1 MKHILI
7 AILMI
12 GVLASSSFAAHIVII
27 ESTSINPTHLMD
39 QNWANVATGMGHTF
53 SLLPQTA
60 LDNNAFFAICDLL
73 IVSSGVIPL
82 SPIRQNIIRQAYSM
96 GIPVYLQSEADI
108 TYDTNQTWLGLVT
121 DAAGTFTWDGNTFGL
136 LEPMH
141 VTGTVS
147 TTPNSVNQLIGIFD
161 GAYGTGS
168 REVETNLH
176 SGDKE
181 YGWYVRPLVTGAITL
196 AATTTDQDWVN
207 WLTSPALMENYI
219 TNLLTFNASQLQ
231 VRAWLNVPPIVIPAG
246 GGTFTF
252 QAHAYNEGFNAVT
265 FDAWTQVELTN
276 GNLTGPLLIF
286 TNVTLPPQSTSPIQT
301 ISQFVPGMA
310 PAGTY
315 YLLATVGSWTNY
327 RTNLDAIKFIK
338 Q

>member
-1 MKHILI
+1 VKHLLI
-7 AILMI
+7 VLLMI
-12 GVLASSSFAAHIVII
+12 GVLTSSTFAAHVVII
-27 ESTSINPTHLMD
+27 ESTSFDPTHLMD
-39 QNWANVATGMGHTF
+39 QNWANVATGLGHTF

-82 SPIRQNIIRQAYSM
+82 SPTRQNIIRQAYNA

-121 DAAGTFTWDGNTFGL
+121 DAAGTFTWDGNTIGL
-136 LEPMH
+136 LEPMR
-141 VTGTVS
+141 VTGTLS
-147 TTPNSVNQLIGIFD
+147 TNPNSVNQLIGVFD

-176 SGDKE
+176 SGDQE

-196 AATTTDQDWVN
+196 AATSTDQDWVN
-207 WLTSPALMENYI
+207 WLTSPQLMENYI
-219 TNLLTFNASQLQ
+219 RNLLSFNASQLQ
-231 VRAWLNVPPIVIPAG
+231 VRCWYTGAPIVIPSG
-246 GGTFTF
+246 GGSFTF
-252 QAHAYNEGFNAVT
+252 FAHAYNEGFSPIT
-265 FDAWTQVELTN
+265 FDAWTQVELPN
-276 GNLTGPLLIF
+276 GNLTGTLLLF
-286 TNVTLPPQSTSPIQT
+286 SNVTLPPLTTSNTQT
-301 ISQFVPGMA
+301 INQFVPGMA

-315 YLLATVGSWTNY
+315 FMHGGVGSWTNFT
-327 RTNLDAIKFIK
+327 TNRDVIMFVK

>member
-1 MKHILI
+1 ML
-7 AILMI
+7 I
-12 GVLASSSFAAHIVII
+12 GVITSSAFAANIVII
-27 ESTSINPTHLMD
+27 ESTSIDPTHLMD

-82 SPIRQNIIRQAYSM
+82 PPVRQNMIRQAYNF
-96 GIPVYLQSEADI
+96 GIPVYLQTESDP
-108 TYDTNQTWLGLVT
+108 TYDTNQTWLGLVQ
-121 DAAGTFTWDGNTFGL
+121 DAAGTFTWDGITTGI
-136 LEPMH
+136 LEPMR

-147 TTPNSVNQLIGIFD
+147 TTPNPVNQVVGFED
-161 GAYGTGS
+161 GAHGTGS

-176 SGDKE
+176 FADHE

-196 AATTTDQDWVN
+196 AATTSDQQWVN
-207 WLTSPALMENYI
+207 WLSSPALMENYI
-219 TNLLTFNASQLQ
+219 TNLLSFNASQLQ
-231 VRAWLNVPPIVIPAG
+231 VRAWINGPPIVIPAG
-246 GGTFTF
+246 GGSFTF
-252 QAHAYNEGFNAVT
+252 SALAYNEGLSAVT
-265 FDAWTQVELTN
+265 FDAWTQVELPN
-276 GNLTGPLLIF
+276 GNLVGPFAFFPNL
-286 TNVTLPPQSTSPIQT
+286 TLPPQATSPTQT
-301 ISQFVPGMA
+301 ISQMVPSTA

-327 RTNLDAIKFIK
+327 RTNLDAIKFVK